1 MVWLEIIVVLGA
13 IFFGIR
19 TRGESV
25 LVYVAG
31 LGLPF

>member
-1 MVWLEIIVVLGA
+1 MVWLEIIVVLWCN
-13 IFFGIR
+13 IFGIR
-19 TRGESV
+19 RGESV

>member
-19 TRGESV
+19 QESV